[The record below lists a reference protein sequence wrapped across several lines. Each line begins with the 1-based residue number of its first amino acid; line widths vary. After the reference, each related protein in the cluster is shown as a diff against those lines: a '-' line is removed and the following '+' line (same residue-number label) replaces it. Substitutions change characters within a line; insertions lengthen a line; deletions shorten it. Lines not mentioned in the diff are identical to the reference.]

1 MRHLGVYANFY
12 AMKKVLIIIAYVIIA
27 AGLYSAASFYFDYDF
42 CHTMVAEDGP
52 MENLTALVLLLI
64 SVLFGVRL
72 FKQYKQRNRLW
83 VALSVIII
91 VGTFFGFGEEISW
104 GQRIFSIQTG
114 EFFAEHNFQGE
125 TNLHNLEVGGVNLN
139 KLIFSTG
146 LVVVFGTYF
155 VLTLLLYKKWPF
167 ITRTIDLWGI
177 PVPKIKYS
185 IIILLTTGMVLLIPE
200 RRIWELWEAI
210 FVTVLLLVFLD
221 PYNPKEELV
230 A

>member
-1 MRHLGVYANFY
+1 
-12 AMKKVLIIIAYVIIA
+12 MKKVLVIIAYVIIA

-83 VALSVIII
+83 VALSIIII

>member
-1 MRHLGVYANFY
+1 
-12 AMKKVLIIIAYVIIA
+12 
-27 AGLYSAASFYFDYDF
+27 
-42 CHTMVAEDGP
+42 
-52 MENLTALVLLLI
+52 MENLTAIVLLLI
-64 SVLFGVRL
+64 SVLFAVRL
-72 FKQYKQRNRLW
+72 FKQYKDRNRLW

-91 VGTFFGFGEEISW
+91 IGTFFGFGEEISW

-114 EFFAEHNFQGE
+114 GFFAEHNFQGE

-155 VLTLLLYKKWPF
+155 VLTLLLYRKWPF

-177 PVPKIKYS
+177 PVPKIRYS
-185 IIILLTTGMVLLIPE
+185 IVILLCTGIVLLIPE

-210 FVTVLLLVFLD
+210 FVSVLLLVFLD
-221 PYNPKEELV
+221 PYNSKEKV
-230 A
+230 FA

>member
-1 MRHLGVYANFY
+1 
-12 AMKKVLIIIAYVIIA
+12 MKKVLSIIAYVIIA
-27 AGLYSAASFYFDYDF
+27 ASLYSAASFYFNYDF

-52 MENLTALVLLLI
+52 LENLTALVLLLI
-64 SVLFGVRL
+64 SVLFAIRL
-72 FKQYKQRNRLW
+72 VKQYKSRNKYW

-114 EFFAEHNFQGE
+114 EFFSQHNFQGE

-167 ITRTIDLWGI
+167 LTRLIDLWGI
-177 PVPKIKYS
+177 PVPKIRYS
-185 IIILLTTGMVLLIPE
+185 IVILLCTGIVLLIPE

-210 FVTVLLLVFLD
+210 FVSVLLLVFLD
-221 PYNPKEELV
+221 PYNSKEKVL

>member
-12 AMKKVLIIIAYVIIA
+12 TMKKVLVIIAYVIIA

>member
-12 AMKKVLIIIAYVIIA
+12 TMKKVLVIIAYVIIA

-83 VALSVIII
+83 VALSIIII

>member
-1 MRHLGVYANFY
+1 
-12 AMKKVLIIIAYVIIA
+12 MKKVLSIIAYLIIA
-27 AGLYSAASFYFDYDF
+27 VALYSAASFYFNYDF

-52 MENLTALVLLLI
+52 LENLTALVLLLI
-64 SVLFGVRL
+64 SVLFAVRL
-72 FKQYKQRNRLW
+72 FRQHKDRNKLW
-83 VALSVIII
+83 VALSLIII

-114 EFFAEHNFQGE
+114 GFFAQHNFQGE
-125 TNLHNLEVGGVNLN
+125 TNLHNLEVGGINLN

-167 ITRTIDLWGI
+167 FTRAIDLWGI
-177 PVPKIKYS
+177 PVPKIRYS
-185 IIILLTTGMVLLIPE
+185 LLILVCTGIVLLIPE

-221 PYNPKEELV
+221 PYNRKEELLP
-230 A
+230 

>member
-1 MRHLGVYANFY
+1 
-12 AMKKVLIIIAYVIIA
+12 MKKVLIIIAYAIIA

-42 CHTMVAEDGP
+42 CHRMVAEDGP
-52 MENLTALVLLLI
+52 MENLTAIVLLLI
-64 SVLFGVRL
+64 SVLFAVRL
-72 FKQYKQRNRLW
+72 FKQYKDRNRLW

-91 VGTFFGFGEEISW
+91 IGTFFGFGEEISW

-114 EFFAEHNFQGE
+114 GFFAEHNFQGE

-155 VLTLLLYKKWPF
+155 VLTLLLYRKWPF

-177 PVPKIKYS
+177 PVPKIRYS
-185 IIILLTTGMVLLIPE
+185 IVILLCTGIVLLIPE

-210 FVTVLLLVFLD
+210 FVSVLLLVFLD
-221 PYNPKEELV
+221 PYNSKEKV
-230 A
+230 FA